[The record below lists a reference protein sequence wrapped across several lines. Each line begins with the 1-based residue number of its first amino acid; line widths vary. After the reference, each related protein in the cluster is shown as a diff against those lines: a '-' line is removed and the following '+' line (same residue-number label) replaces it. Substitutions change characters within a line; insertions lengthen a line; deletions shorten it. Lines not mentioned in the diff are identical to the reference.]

1 MGSVGYRPS
10 SQKTVTFSGIY
21 SLVAGNSYT
30 LRVRMRVPKWAG
42 SNIYWN
48 GSAMYFEPNG
58 TTTHESYQGL
68 FFKYR
73 GTTGISPVGT
83 TFTDATP
90 IYIVGESS
98 PTVISNGNWNWI
110 SGSGDICQTLNS
122 AYRLPNNGE
131 FGTESWTDWYNPDI
145 NRQGWV
151 LEGGTNTNIVSNDDT
166 GRFNLSGYHHVKNT
180 VMGNVRLPASS
191 QRGSDGSLANLMTY
205 SGYYWCGNGTYLM
218 DYDSYVFNTGITAN
232 SGCAFPVRCVVN

>member
-30 LRVRMRVPKWAG
+30 LRVRMRVAKWAG

-48 GSAMYFEPNG
+48 GSAMTFDLNG
-58 TTTHESYQGL
+58 TTTNESYQGL

-73 GTTGISPVGT
+73 GMVGTSPVGA
-83 TFTDATP
+83 FTDSTP
-90 IYIVGESS
+90 IYTVGSS
-98 PTVISNGNWNWI
+98 TPTYASSWSQVSYNN
-110 SGSGDICQTLNS
+110 GDICQTLNN
-122 AYRLPNNGE
+122 AYRLPRNGE
-131 FGTESWTDWYNPDI
+131 FGTESWTDWYNPK
-145 NRQGWV
+145 QGWE
-151 LEGGTNTNIVSNDDT
+151 LEGGVNTNIHSNNDT

-191 QRGSDGSLANLMTY
+191 QRGSDGSYVNLMTY
-205 SGYYWCGNGTYLM
+205 SGYYWCGDGTYLM

-232 SGCAFPVRCVVN
+232 AQCGFPVRCVVN